1 MNSDDIL
8 ARVTLL
14 AIYKKKPDE
23 SLDDVLDILVD
34 TGMYDKKE
42 AKQVFAELKERGYIT
57 VDGLSLVGMNIAKKA
72 EQEFKQ
78 S

>member
-1 MNSDDIL
+1 MSDDDIL

-23 SLDDVLDILVD
+23 SLDDILDILVD

-42 AKQVFAELKERGYIT
+42 AKQVFAELEERGYIT

>member
-1 MNSDDIL
+1 MNDDDIL

-23 SLDDVLDILVD
+23 SLDDILDILVD

-42 AKQVFAELKERGYIT
+42 AKEVFAELEKRGHT
-57 VDGLSLVGMNIAKKA
+57 TADGLSLVGMNIAKKA

>member
-1 MNSDDIL
+1 MNDDDIL

-23 SLDDVLDILVD
+23 SLDDILDILVD

-42 AKQVFAELKERGYIT
+42 AKQVFAELEERGYIT
-57 VDGLSLVGMNIAKKA
+57 ADGLSLVGMNIAKKA

>member
-1 MNSDDIL
+1 
-8 ARVTLL
+8 
-14 AIYKKKPDE
+14 
-23 SLDDVLDILVD
+23 LDILVD

-42 AKQVFAELKERGYIT
+42 AKQVFAELEERGYIT
-57 VDGLSLVGMNIAKKA
+57 ADGLSLVGMNIAKKA